1 MHTCCGIGGNA
12 WTASSSDFGQYLT
25 IDLGQ
30 VMNITAVATQGR
42 AHKNEYVMEYGI
54 SYGTNGLDYVDFKE
68 ESGNTKVRD
77 SAWSPELSS
86 YDQHLTVELSDRYEI
101 RSVATRG
108 RAHTNE
114 YVTEYIVQYSD
125 DGQAWTSYE
134 GQDGVDEMFKGN
146 TNGDTVKLNKF
157 EVPIIAQWIRINP
170 TRWRD
175 RISLRLELYGCDYES
190 DVLSFNGSSLVRLDL
205 LREPIET
212 DRHSI
217 RFRFKTNFADGILMY
232 SRGTQGDFIALQL
245 RDNRM
250 LLNIDLGSGIMT
262 SLSVGSL
269 LDDNMWHDVVISRNR
284 KNISFSVDRVL
295 IKGRVKG
302 EFHRLDLNRALYIGG
317 VPNKQEGLVI
327 GQNFTGCI
335 ENFYLNTTN
344 IIHELRETELTG
356 ENLKYHKIHT
366 IYNCP
371 EPPVIPISFLTPGS
385 YARLKG
391 YEGIPSLNVSLGFR
405 SYEDRGIILYHR
417 FTSPGYVKL
426 FLEQGKLKIEIE
438 TKGNSKVIL
447 DNFDEKFNDGKWHQV
462 ILTVAKN
469 TLILN
474 VDGRPMRTKRILEM
488 ITGSLYWVGGMTGEE
503 SNRGFV
509 GCMRMISIDGNYKL
523 PTDWKEEEYCCK
535 NEVVFDACQMVD
547 RCNPNPCKHSGI
559 CTQNSDEFFCDCA
572 NTGYSGA
579 VCHTSLHPLSCEA
592 YKNMN
597 SVNQRAEIKIDVD
610 GSGPLAPFPVTCEFF
625 ADGRVM
631 TVLRHSNEVPT
642 PVDGFEEPGSFIQD
656 ISYDADLDQIEAFL
670 NRSTR
675 CSQRIKYECKHS
687 KLFNSPVPQND
698 YFKPNSWWVSRQNQK
713 MDYWGGAL
721 PGSRKCECGILGNC
735 ADPSKWCNCDAD
747 LEGRLEDSG
756 DITEKEYLPVKQLR
770 FGDTGTP
777 LDEKEGKYTLG
788 PLICEGDGSELPWY
802 SIKVGSDL
810 FKNVVTFRIVD
821 ATINLPTFDIGHS
834 GDIYFEFKTTID
846 NAVIIHSK
854 GPTDY
859 IKVSINGGNQIHF
872 QYQAGGGPLAVSV
885 DTSYKLA
892 DNQWHSVSVERNRK
906 EARIVIDGA
915 LKNEVREP
923 PGPVRALHLT
933 SDLVIGATVDY
944 RDGFVGCIRAL
955 LLNGQL
961 QDIRSYARR
970 GIYGISEDCV
980 GRCESNPCLNNGTCH
995 EKYNGYWCDCRWT
1008 AFKGPICAD
1017 EIGVNMRSNSM
1028 IKYDFMGSWR
1038 STISEKIRV
1047 GFTTTNPKGF
1057 LLGLFSN
1064 ISGEYMTIMVS
1075 NSGHLRVVFDFGF
1088 ERQEVIFPSKHFGLG
1103 QYHDVRLSRKNSGST
1118 LVLKVDNYE
1127 PKEFHFDIKTS
1138 ADAQFN
1144 NIQYMYIGK
1153 NESMTEGFAGCISR
1167 VEFDDIYPL
1176 KLLFQENGPGNVRSL
1191 SNTPVTEDF
1200 CGVEPITHPPNIVE
1214 TRPPPDVD
1222 EDKVRAAY
1230 NETDTAILGSV
1241 LAVIIIALVI
1251 MAVLIGRYMS
1261 RHKGEYLTQEDKG
1274 AEIAL
1279 DPDSAVVHSTTGHQ
1293 VQKKKEWFI

>member
-1 MHTCCGIGGNA
+1 MKARECLAFLLAVIVSPIAKAYDYECNLPLLDKAELKATTSLPERGPENARLNGGNA
-12 WTASSSDFGQYLT
+12 WTASSSDFAQYLI

-42 AHKNEYVMEYGI
+42 AHHSEYVMEYGI

-68 ESGNTKVRD
+68 EEGNAK
-77 SAWSPELSS
+77 
-86 YDQHLTVELSDRYEI
+86 
-101 RSVATRG
+101 
-108 RAHTNE
+108 
-114 YVTEYIVQYSD
+114 
-125 DGQAWTSYE
+125 
-134 GQDGVDEMFKGN
+134 MFKGN
-146 TNGDTVKLNKF
+146 VNGDTIKLNKF
-157 EVPIIAQWIRINP
+157 EVPIIAQWVRINP

-175 RISLRLELYGCDYES
+175 RISLRIELYGCDYVS
-190 DVLSFNGSSLVRLDL
+190 DVLAFNGSSLVRWDL

-217 RFRFKTNFADGILMY
+217 RFRFKTNHADGVLVY
-232 SRGTQGDFIALQL
+232 SRGTQGDFLALQL

-250 LLNIDLGSGIMT
+250 LLNIDLGSGVMT

-284 KNISFSVDRVL
+284 KNIAFSVDRVL
-295 IKGRVKG
+295 IKGRIKG

-317 VPNKQEGLVI
+317 VPNKQEGLVVI
-327 GQNFTGCI
+327 QNFTGCV
-335 ENFYLNTTN
+335 ENFYLNATSL
-344 IIHELRETELTG
+344 IRDLKEIEITG
-356 ENLKYHKIHT
+356 ENLRYHKVNT
-366 IYNCP
+366 IYSCP
-371 EPPVIPISFLTPGS
+371 EPPIIPVTFLTPGS

-391 YEGIPSLNVSLGFR
+391 YEGVPSMNVSLSFR
-405 SYEDRGIILYHR
+405 SYEDRGLILFHQ

-426 FLEQGKLKIEIE
+426 FLEEGNLKVEIQ
-438 TKGNSKVIL
+438 TQDNPKAIL
-447 DNFDEKFNDGKWHQV
+447 NNFGEKFNDGKWHQV
-462 ILTVAKN
+462 VLTISKNSLSLTV
-469 TLILN
+469 
-474 VDGRPMRTKRILEM
+474 DGQLTRTERLLEM
-488 ITGSLYWVGGMTGEE
+488 TTGAVYFIGGGVIGQAN
-503 SNRGFV
+503 NRGFV
-509 GCMRMISIDGNYKL
+509 GCMRMISIDSNYKL

-535 NEVVFDACQMVD
+535 NEVVFDACQMID
-547 RCNPNPCKHSGI
+547 RCNPNPCKHSGV
-559 CTQNSDEFFCDCA
+559 CHQNSDEFFCDCS
-572 NTGYSGA
+572 NTGYTGA
-579 VCHTSLHPLSCEA
+579 VCHTSLNPLSCEA
-592 YKNMN
+592 YKNIN
-597 SVNQRAEIKIDVD
+597 SVNQRAEVTIDVD
-610 GSGPLAPFPVTCEFF
+610 GSGPLAPFPVSCEFF
-625 ADGRVM
+625 ADGRVL
-631 TVLRHSNEVPT
+631 TVLRHSNELST
-642 PVDGFEEPGSFIQD
+642 PVDGFEEPGSFVQD
-656 ISYDADLDQIEAFL
+656 INYDADLDQIEALL
-670 NRSTR
+670 NRSTTCR
-675 CSQRIKYECKHS
+675 QRINYACKHS
-687 KLFNSPVPQND
+687 KLFNTPVQPNQP
-698 YFKPNSWWVSRQNQK
+698 FRPNSWWVSRHNQK

-721 PGSRKCECGILGNC
+721 PGSRKCECGMLGSC
-735 ADPSKWCNCDAD
+735 GDPTKWCNCDSN
-747 LEGRLEDSG
+747 LEGWLEDGG

-777 LDEKEGKYTLG
+777 LDEKEGRYTLG
-788 PLICEGDGSELPWY
+788 PLICEGD
-802 SIKVGSDL
+802 DL

-834 GDIYFEFKTTID
+834 GDIYFEFKTTIE
-846 NAVIIHSK
+846 NAVMIHSK

-859 IKVSINGGNQIHF
+859 IKVSINSGNQIHF
-872 QYQAGGGPLAVSV
+872 QYQAGGGPLTVGV
-885 DTSYKLA
+885 QTSYSLA
-892 DNQWHSVSVERNRK
+892 DNRWHSVSVERNRK
-906 EARIVIDGA
+906 EARIVVDGA

-933 SDLVIGATVDY
+933 SDFVVGATTDY
-944 RDGFVGCIRAL
+944 RDGYVGCIRAL

-961 QDIRSYARR
+961 QDLRSPVRR
-970 GIYGISEDCV
+970 GLYGVSEGCE
-980 GRCESNPCLNNGTCH
+980 GRCESSPCLNNGTCH
-995 EKYNGYWCDCRWT
+995 ERYDGYWCDCRWT

-1017 EIGVNMRSNSM
+1017 EIGVNLRSSSM
-1028 IKYDFMGSWR
+1028 IRYDFMGSWR
-1038 STISEKIRV
+1038 STLSEKIRV

-1064 ISGEYMTIMVS
+1064 ISGEYLTIMVS
-1075 NSGHLRVVFDFGF
+1075 NSGHLRVTFDFGF
-1088 ERQEVIFPSKHFGLG
+1088 ERQEVIFPGKHFGLG
-1103 QYHDVRLSRKNSGST
+1103 QYHDVRFSRKNAGST
-1118 LVLKVDNYE
+1118 LVLQVDNYE
-1127 PKEFHFDIKTS
+1127 PSEFHFNIKTS

-1153 NESMTEGFAGCISR
+1153 NESMTEGFIGCVSR

-1191 SNTPVTEDF
+1191 GTPLHEDF

-1241 LAVIIIALVI
+1241 LAVILIALVV

-1279 DPDSAVVHSTTGHQ
+1279 DPDSAVVHSATGHQ

>member
-1 MHTCCGIGGNA
+1 MSTIKCFVLVFAIASNSFTFAYDECNEPLLDRAHLTATSSLPERGPNNARLNGGNA
-12 WTASSSDFGQYLT
+12 WTASSSDFGQYLV

-42 AHKNEYVMEYGI
+42 AVQNEYVMEYGI
-54 SYGTNGLDYVDFKE
+54 SYGTNGLDYVEFKE
-68 ESGNTKVRD
+68 EDGNVK
-77 SAWSPELSS
+77 
-86 YDQHLTVELSDRYEI
+86 
-101 RSVATRG
+101 
-108 RAHTNE
+108 
-114 YVTEYIVQYSD
+114 
-125 DGQAWTSYE
+125 
-134 GQDGVDEMFKGN
+134 MFKGN
-146 TNGDTVKLNKF
+146 IDGDTIKLNKF
-157 EVPIIAQWIRINP
+157 EVPIIAQWVRINP

-175 RISLRLELYGCDYES
+175 RIALRIELYGCNYVS
-190 DVLSFNGSSLVRLDL
+190 DVLSFNGSSLLRYDL

-212 DRHSI
+212 DRHFI
-217 RFRFKTNFADGILMY
+217 RFRFKTNNADGVLMY
-232 SRGTQGDFIALQL
+232 SRGTQGDYIALQL

-269 LDDNMWHDVVISRNR
+269 LDDNMWHDVLISRNR

-295 IKGRVKG
+295 IKGRIKG

-317 VPNKQEGLVI
+317 VPNKQDGLVVN
-327 GQNFTGCI
+327 QNFTGCI
-335 ENFYLNTTN
+335 ENFYLNSTS
-344 IIHELRETELTG
+344 IIHDLKETEVTG
-356 ENLKYHKIHT
+356 ENLRYYKVNT
-366 IYNCP
+366 IYSCP
-371 EPPVIPISFLTPGS
+371 EPPIIPVTFLTQGS

-391 YEGIPSLNVSLGFR
+391 YEGISSMNISLTFR
-405 SYEDRGIILYHR
+405 TYEDKGIILYHQ

-426 FLEQGKLKIEIE
+426 FLEEGKLKVDIQ
-438 TKGNSKVIL
+438 TKGNPQVIL

-462 ILTVAKN
+462 ILTISKN
-469 TLILN
+469 SLILN
-474 VDGRPMRTKRILEM
+474 VDGTPMRTKRMLDM
-488 ITGSLYWVGGMTGEE
+488 TTGPVYLVGGMTGIE

-535 NEVVFDACQMVD
+535 NEIVFDACQMMD

-559 CTQNSDEFFCDCA
+559 CRQNSDEFFCDCT
-572 NTGYSGA
+572 NTGYTGA
-579 VCHTSLHPLSCEA
+579 VCHTSLNPLSCEA
-592 YKNMN
+592 YKNIN
-597 SVNQRAEIKIDVD
+597 SVNQRADIKIDVD
-610 GSGPLAPFPVTCEFF
+610 GSGPLKPFPVVCEFF
-625 ADGRVM
+625 TDGRVR
-631 TVLRHSNEVPT
+631 TVVQHNNERVT
-642 PVDGFEEPGSFIQD
+642 PVDGFQEPGSFVQD
-656 ISYDADLDQIEAFL
+656 IIYDADMDQIEALL
-670 NRSTR
+670 NRSTNCR
-675 CSQRIKYECKHS
+675 QRISYECVRS
-687 KLFNSPVPQND
+687 KLFNSPVPQGD
-698 YFKPNSWWVSRQNQK
+698 YFKPNSWWVSRNNQK

-735 ADPSKWCNCDAD
+735 ADPTKWCNCDAD
-747 LEGRLEDSG
+747 LEGLLEDSG
-756 DITEKEYLPVKQLR
+756 DITEKEHLPVKQLR

-777 LDEKEGKYTLG
+777 VDEKEGRYMLG
-788 PLICEGDGSELPWY
+788 PLICEGD
-802 SIKVGSDL
+802 DL

-834 GDIYFEFKTTID
+834 GDIFFEFKTTID

-859 IKVSINGGNQIHF
+859 IKISINSGNQIQF
-872 QYQAGGGPLAVSV
+872 QYLAGGGPITVSV
-885 DTSYKLA
+885 QTSYRLA
-892 DNQWHSVSVERNRK
+892 DNRWHSVSVERNRK
-906 EARIVIDGA
+906 EARIVVDGA

-933 SDLVIGATVDY
+933 SDLVVGATTDY
-944 RDGFVGCIRAL
+944 RDGYVGCIRAL

-961 QDIRSYARR
+961 QDLRSYARQ
-970 GIYGISEDCV
+970 GLYGITEGCM
-980 GRCESNPCLNNGTCH
+980 GKCESNPCLNNGTCH
-995 EKYNGYWCDCRWT
+995 ERYDGYSCDCRWT

-1017 EIGVNMRSNSM
+1017 EIGVNMRSSSM

-1064 ISGEYMTIMVS
+1064 ITGEYMTITVS
-1075 NSGHLRVVFDFGF
+1075 NSGHLRVIFDFGF
-1088 ERQEVIFPSKHFGLG
+1088 ERQEVIFPNKHFGLG
-1103 QYHDVRLSRKNSGST
+1103 QYHDVRVGRKNSGAT
-1118 LVLKVDNYE
+1118 LVLQVDNYE
-1127 PKEFHFDIKTS
+1127 PKEFHFNIKTS

-1176 KLLFQENGPGNVRSL
+1176 KLLFQEDGPANVRSFG
-1191 SNTPVTEDF
+1191 TPLTEDF
-1200 CGVEPITHPPNIVE
+1200 CGVEPITHPPDVIE
-1214 TRPPPDVD
+1214 TRPPPQVD
-1222 EDKVRAAY
+1222 EEKVRAAY

-1241 LAVIIIALVI
+1241 LAIIIIALVI

-1279 DPDSAVVHSTTGHQ
+1279 DPDSAVVHSATGHQ

>member
-42 AHKNEYVMEYGI
+42 SHKNEYVMEYGI

-68 ESGNTKVRD
+68 ESGD

-146 TNGDTVKLNKF
+146 TNGDTIKLNKF

-250 LLNIDLGSGIMT
+250 LLNIDLGSGVMT

-405 SYEDRGIILYHR
+405 SYEDRGIILYHK

-656 ISYDADLDQIEAFL
+656 INYDADLDQIEAFL

-687 KLFNSPVPQND
+687 KLFNSPVSQND

-802 SIKVGSDL
+802 SIKVGPDL

-970 GIYGISEDCV
+970 GMYGISEDCV

>member
-1 MHTCCGIGGNA
+1 
-12 WTASSSDFGQYLT
+12 
-25 IDLGQ
+25 
-30 VMNITAVATQGR
+30 
-42 AHKNEYVMEYGI
+42 
-54 SYGTNGLDYVDFKE
+54 
-68 ESGNTKVRD
+68 
-77 SAWSPELSS
+77 
-86 YDQHLTVELSDRYEI
+86 
-101 RSVATRG
+101 
-108 RAHTNE
+108 
-114 YVTEYIVQYSD
+114 
-125 DGQAWTSYE
+125 
-134 GQDGVDEMFKGN
+134 MFKGN
-146 TNGDTVKLNKF
+146 TNGDTIKLNKF

-250 LLNIDLGSGIMT
+250 LLNIDLGSGVMT

-405 SYEDRGIILYHR
+405 SYEDRGIILYHK

-447 DNFDEKFNDGKWHQV
+447 DNFDEKFNDGKWHQI

-687 KLFNSPVPQND
+687 KLFNSPVSQND

-788 PLICEGDGSELPWY
+788 PLICEGD
-802 SIKVGSDL
+802 DL

-970 GIYGISEDCV
+970 GMYGISEDCV

-1017 EIGVNMRSNSM
+1017 GKFNRILYVYNLYKYIYLTIIVNAFFFTCVSEIGVNMRSNSM

>member
-1 MHTCCGIGGNA
+1 MSTFMCSVLVLAFISNSFTSAYDECNQPLLDKAQLRATSQLPERGPYNARLNGGNA
-12 WTASSSDFGQYLT
+12 WTASSSDFGQYLI

-42 AHKNEYVMEYGI
+42 AVQNEYVMEYGI

-68 ESGNTKVRD
+68 EDGNIK
-77 SAWSPELSS
+77 
-86 YDQHLTVELSDRYEI
+86 
-101 RSVATRG
+101 
-108 RAHTNE
+108 
-114 YVTEYIVQYSD
+114 
-125 DGQAWTSYE
+125 
-134 GQDGVDEMFKGN
+134 MFKGN
-146 TNGDTVKLNKF
+146 VDGDTIKLNKF
-157 EVPIIAQWIRINP
+157 EVPIIAQWLRINP

-175 RISLRLELYGCDYES
+175 RISLRLELYGCNYVS
-190 DVLSFNGSSLVRLDL
+190 DVLSFNGSSLLRYDL

-212 DRHSI
+212 DRHFI
-217 RFRFKTNFADGILMY
+217 RFRFKTNNADGVLMY
-232 SRGTQGDFIALQL
+232 SRGTQGDYIALQL
-245 RDNRM
+245 KDNRM

-269 LDDNMWHDVVISRNR
+269 LDDNMWHDVLISRNR

-295 IKGRVKG
+295 IKGRIKG

-317 VPNKQEGLVI
+317 VPNKQDGLVVN
-327 GQNFTGCI
+327 QNFTGCI
-335 ENFYLNTTN
+335 ENFYLNATS
-344 IIHELRETELTG
+344 IIHDLRETEVTG
-356 ENLKYHKIHT
+356 ENLRYYKVNT

-371 EPPVIPISFLTPGS
+371 EPPIVPVTFLTHGS

-391 YEGIPSLNVSLGFR
+391 YEGISSLNASLTFR
-405 SYEDRGIILYHR
+405 TYENQGIILYHQ
-417 FTSPGYVKL
+417 FTSPGFVKL
-426 FLEQGKLKIEIE
+426 FLEDGKLKVNIQ
-438 TKGNSKVIL
+438 TKGNPQVTL

-462 ILTVAKN
+462 ILTIAKN
-469 TLILN
+469 RLILN
-474 VDGRPMRTKRILEM
+474 VDGTPMRTKRMLEM
-488 ITGSLYWVGGMTGEE
+488 TTGPVYFIGGVTGIE

-535 NEVVFDACQMVD
+535 NEIVFDACQMMD

-559 CTQNSDEFFCDCA
+559 CRQNSDEFFCDCA
-572 NTGYSGA
+572 NTGYTGA
-579 VCHTSLHPLSCEA
+579 VCHTSLNPLSCEA
-592 YKNMN
+592 YKNIN
-597 SVNQRAEIKIDVD
+597 TVNQRADIKIDVD
-610 GSGPLAPFPVTCEFF
+610 GSGPLNPFPVVCEFYT
-625 ADGRVM
+625 DGRVR
-631 TVLRHSNEVPT
+631 TILRHNNERIT
-642 PVDGFEEPGSFIQD
+642 PVDGFQEPGSFVQD
-656 ISYDADLDQIEAFL
+656 IIYDADMDQIEALL
-670 NRSTR
+670 NRSTNCR
-675 CSQRIKYECKHS
+675 QRISYECIHS
-687 KLFNSPVPQND
+687 KLFNSPVPQGD
-698 YFKPNSWWVSRQNQK
+698 YFRPNSWWVSRNNQK

-735 ADPSKWCNCDAD
+735 VDPTKWCNCDS
-747 LEGRLEDSG
+747 EVKGPLEDSG

-777 LDEKEGKYTLG
+777 VDEKEGRYTLG
-788 PLICEGDGSELPWY
+788 PLICEGD
-802 SIKVGSDL
+802 DL

-834 GDIYFEFKTTID
+834 GDIFFEFKTTID
-846 NAVIIHSK
+846 NAVIMHSK

-859 IKVSINGGNQIHF
+859 IKISINSGNQIQF
-872 QYQAGGGPLAVSV
+872 QYLAGSGPLTVSV
-885 DTSYKLA
+885 QTSYRLA
-892 DNQWHSVSVERNRK
+892 DNRWHSVSVERNRK
-906 EARIVIDGA
+906 EARIVVDGA
-915 LKNEVREP
+915 LKTEVKEP

-933 SDLVIGATVDY
+933 SDLVVGATTDY
-944 RDGFVGCIRAL
+944 RDGYVGCIRAL

-961 QDIRSYARR
+961 QDLRSYARQ
-970 GIYGISEDCV
+970 GLYGITEGCM

-995 EKYNGYWCDCRWT
+995 EKYDGYSCDCRWT

-1017 EIGVNMRSNSM
+1017 EIGVNMRPSSI

-1038 STISEKIRV
+1038 STIAEKIRV

-1088 ERQEVIFPSKHFGLG
+1088 ERQEVIFPNKHFGLG
-1103 QYHDVRLSRKNSGST
+1103 QYHDVRVGRKNSGAT
-1118 LVLKVDNYE
+1118 LILQVDNYE
-1127 PKEFHFDIKTS
+1127 PKEFNFNIKTS

-1144 NIQYMYIGK
+1144 NVQYMYIGR

-1176 KLLFQENGPGNVRSL
+1176 KLLFQEDGPSNVRSFG
-1191 SNTPVTEDF
+1191 TPLTEDF
-1200 CGVEPITHPPNIVE
+1200 CGVEPITHPPDIVE
-1214 TRPPPDVD
+1214 TRPPPQLD
-1222 EDKVRAAY
+1222 EDILRAAY
-1230 NETDTAILGSV
+1230 NEIDTAILGSV
-1241 LAVIIIALVI
+1241 LAIIIIALVI